1 MYKFPEGLYTDV
13 RIEDVFQTSIQITM
27 GRLDDV
33 KEKSYR
39 AAFIRLYDGKRWFY
53 ASTSDVDG
61 IQGEIDALASMASK
75 NKNIEKDPI
84 FKRLEVNEGE
94 FLKFIGKD
102 SVKEISLNEKIGLL
116 KEYYPIIAHS
126 EHVKLWRANYIDLNV
141 KKSFY
146 SSKGSNIV
154 FDTQRVGMRIGFE
167 LSDGEKKFA
176 DRFDRGSNYFA
187 SLKGLEKEIET
198 RFNKAVLFL
207 KEAVDVKPGKYT
219 VVLSPEAA
227 GVFAHES
234 FGHKSESDFMIGD
247 ESMKEEW
254 KIGKKVG
261 SEILSIVDDG
271 NIMGTGYT
279 PFDDE
284 GTRAKET
291 YLIKNGILAG
301 RLHSAKTAAALKE
314 ELTGNARALNFE
326 YEPIVRMTTT
336 YIKGGDKSFE
346 ELISEIDEGVLIET
360 LKHGSGM
367 STFTLAPSMAYMIRN
382 GKVAEPVKI
391 SVVSG
396 NVFETLNEI
405 DGLTK
410 DVKILEF
417 ALGGCGKFEQFP
429 LPVGF
434 GGPYVRVK
442 SLNVR

>member
-1 MYKFPEGLYTDV
+1 MFKFPEGLYTDV

-27 GRLDDV
+27 GKLDDV
-33 KEKSYR
+33 KEKSYK
-39 AAFIRLYDGKRWFY
+39 AAFIRLYDGKRWY
-53 ASTSDVDG
+53 YSSTSDVDS
-61 IQGEIDALASMASK
+61 IQKEIEALASIACK
-75 NKNIEKDPI
+75 NENIKEDPI
-84 FKRLEVNEGE
+84 FQRFEVHKSE
-94 FLKFIGKD
+94 FLKFTGKD
-102 SVKEISLNEKIGLL
+102 SVKECALNEKMELL
-116 KEYYPIIAHS
+116 KNYSPIIASS
-126 EHVKLWRANYIDLNV
+126 EYVKLWRANYIDLHV
-141 KKSFY
+141 KKSFH

-154 FDTQRVGMRIGFE
+154 FDTQRVGMRISYE
-167 LSDGEKKFA
+167 LSDGDRKFA
-176 DRFDRGSNYFA
+176 DRFDRGSNYF
-187 SLKGLEKEIET
+187 SQLKGLEEEIKS
-198 RFNKAVLFL
+198 RFGKSIHFL
-207 KEAVDVKPGKYT
+207 KEAAEIKPGKYT

-247 ESMKEEW
+247 KSMEEEW

-271 NIMGTGYT
+271 SIMGTGYT

-284 GTRAKET
+284 GTKAKET
-291 YLIKNGILAG
+291 YLIKKGVLSG
-301 RLHSAKTAAALKE
+301 RLHSAKTAAALGE
-314 ELTGNARALNFE
+314 GLTGNARALNFE
-326 YEPIVRMTTT
+326 FEPIVRMTTT
-336 YIKGGDKSFE
+336 FIKGGDKTFE
-346 ELISEIDEGVLIET
+346 ELISDIKEGIFVET

-367 STFTLAPSMAYMIRN
+367 STFTLAPSMAYMIRD
-382 GKVAEPVKI
+382 GKIAEPVKI
-391 SVVSG
+391 SVVTG

-405 DGLTK
+405 EGLTK